1 MLSLV
6 VNSLSLNLG
15 AAPAPRVAR
24 AGSLSMMAGTATLNP
39 DLTKTYPRDFA
50 AVPFGT
56 AYGEGADEELN
67 KKEEDARLEA
77 KLAIL
82 KDNLKTMVE
91 TRDRPIFTTA
101 LIAGDCVI
109 MDVIMKM
116 GYADKIKVIF
126 IDTFFLFE
134 ESIAFMKETEEFY
147 GFKANWY
154 HCADCADA
162 EEFYGAPPPPP
173 PPPPAWPPPA
183 PSLAAAARPDAHRR
197 PPLAADK
204 YGEDYWMQD
213 LEDYDKKC
221 KVEPLQRAMKEANT
235 DAWINGRRRDHG
247 AERASLPVWEGNKVN
262 LLAHWSFEECWNYLR
277 KYNVPYHPLHDVGFS
292 SLGDVQVARPPPR
305 PAPPRPRPDAL
316 PLPRLPP
323 PRAPPTRCPHLPPP
337 ASRRAPR
344 RCRSRSG

>member
-39 DLTKTYPRDFA
+39 ELTKTYPRDFA

-162 EEFYGAPPPPP
+162 EEFY
-173 PPPPAWPPPA
+173 
-183 PSLAAAARPDAHRR
+183 
-197 PPLAADK
+197 DK

-292 SLGDVQVARPPPR
+292 SLGDVQSTKKV
-305 PAPPRPRPDAL
+305 
-316 PLPRLPP
+316 PLEKWYQY
-323 PRAPPTRCPHLPPP
+323 AGE
-337 ASRRAPR
+337 
-344 RCRSRSG
+344 RSGRFEGMKAKDGSSKTECGIHSFDANAK

>member
-1 MLSLV
+1 M
-6 VNSLSLNLG
+6 
-15 AAPAPRVAR
+15 PA
-24 AGSLSMMAGTATLNP
+24 
-39 DLTKTYPRDFA
+39 
-50 AVPFGT
+50 GT
-56 AYGEGADEELN
+56 AYGEGADEEMN

-82 KDNLKTMVE
+82 KDNLKTIVE
-91 TRDRPIFTTA
+91 TRERPIFTTA

-134 ESIAFMKETEEFY
+134 ESIAFMKETEEYY

-154 HCADCADA
+154 HCADCANA
-162 EEFYGAPPPPP
+162 EEFYGAPPPAAAPP
-173 PPPPAWPPPA
+173 HPPGRRPPRPSPPPPALTRIA
-183 PSLAAAARPDAHRR
+183 ARVSLQTSTARLLDAGPRGLRQKVQGRAAAARDEGDEHRR
-197 PPLAADK
+197 VDQRPP
-204 YGEDYWMQD
+204 
-213 LEDYDKKC
+213 
-221 KVEPLQRAMKEANT
+221 P
-235 DAWINGRRRDHG
+235 RRG

-262 LLAHWSFEECWNYLR
+262 LLTHWSFEECWNYLR

-305 PAPPRPRPDAL
+305 PAPPRPAPTRSPSPASL
-316 PLPRLPP
+316 HPAPLPPAAL
-323 PRAPPTRCPHLPPP
+323 TVYPP
-337 ASRRAPR
+337 ASRSAPV

>member
-1 MLSLV
+1 
-6 VNSLSLNLG
+6 
-15 AAPAPRVAR
+15 
-24 AGSLSMMAGTATLNP
+24 
-39 DLTKTYPRDFA
+39 
-50 AVPFGT
+50 
-56 AYGEGADEELN
+56 
-67 KKEEDARLEA
+67 
-77 KLAIL
+77 
-82 KDNLKTMVE
+82 
-91 TRDRPIFTTA
+91 
-101 LIAGDCVI
+101 
-109 MDVIMKM
+109 
-116 GYADKIKVIF
+116 
-126 IDTFFLFE
+126 
-134 ESIAFMKETEEFY
+134 
-147 GFKANWY
+147 
-154 HCADCADA
+154 
-162 EEFYGAPPPPP
+162 
-173 PPPPAWPPPA
+173 
-183 PSLAAAARPDAHRR
+183 
-197 PPLAADK
+197 
-204 YGEDYWMQD
+204 MQD